1 MDAPRRPERAERVRG
16 GGSRHGAE
24 RDGPHRDPHH
34 RRGGRSAVRAAECLR
49 QRHRHWGDRRMI
61 SVPVVETRGLVKR
74 YDAHVA
80 VAGIDLVIGPGEIFG
95 LVGPNGAG
103 KTTTMKILA
112 TLLAPTSGEAFVT
125 GIPVGADPIEVRRRI
140 GYMPDFY
147 GVYDDLR
154 VWEYLDFFG
163 RCYGVPA
170 NRRPPMIG
178 ELLEIVGLADKRNS
192 YVESLSRGMR
202 QRLCLAH
209 TLVHDPAL
217 LILDE
222 PASGLDPRAR
232 VEMREILRELRAMGK
247 TILVSS
253 HILPELGEMCTGVA
267 IIDRGQVLRSG
278 SIDEIERSLRAT
290 ALLRIDLL
298 ADQDGVDA
306 ALAWLATDA
315 RVGDVLQVERN
326 GDGPTRLEV
335 AFDGTGDAQVE
346 LLRTMVEAG
355 HRVAGFTQA
364 TSDLEEIFL
373 KVTGQAG
380 TVAAA

>member
-1 MDAPRRPERAERVRG
+1 MM
-16 GGSRHGAE
+16 ST
-24 RDGPHRDPHH
+24 
-34 RRGGRSAVRAAECLR
+34 
-49 QRHRHWGDRRMI
+49 

-74 YDAHVA
+74 YGDQVA
-80 VAGIDLVIGPGEIFG
+80 VAGVDLVVGAGEIYG

-103 KTTTMKILA
+103 KTTMMKILA
-112 TLLAPTSGEAFVT
+112 TLLAQTAGEAYVT
-125 GIPVGADPIEVRRRI
+125 GIPVDGDPLEVRRRI

-154 VWEYLDFFG
+154 VWEYLDFFA

-170 NRRPPMIG
+170 NRRPGMIDD
-178 ELLEIVGLADKRNS
+178 LLEIVGLTEKRDG
-192 YVESLSRGMR
+192 YVEAMSRGMR

-232 VEMREILRELRAMGK
+232 VEMREILRELRSMGK

-267 IIDRGQVLRSG
+267 IIDHGRVLRSG
-278 SIDEIERSLRAT
+278 SIHDIERSLRAS

-298 ADQDGVDA
+298 GDEEAVA
-306 ALAWLATDA
+306 AARAWLGTDPRIA
-315 RVGDVLQVERN
+315 DVLEGTTN
-326 GDGPTRLEV
+326 GDGAVRIE
-335 AFDGTGDAQVE
+335 ASFDGTPEGQAD
-346 LLRTMVEAG
+346 LLRAMVDAG
-355 HRVAGFTQA
+355 HRVVGFTQA

-373 KVTGQAG
+373 KVTGQIDEE
-380 TVAAA
+380 VAA

>member
-1 MDAPRRPERAERVRG
+1 M
-16 GGSRHGAE
+16 
-24 RDGPHRDPHH
+24 
-34 RRGGRSAVRAAECLR
+34 
-49 QRHRHWGDRRMI
+49 M

-74 YDAHVA
+74 YGDQVA
-80 VAGIDLVIGPGEIFG
+80 VAGVDLRVGPGEIYG

-103 KTTTMKILA
+103 KTTTMRILA
-112 TLLAPTSGEAFVT
+112 TLLAPTAGEAFVA
-125 GIPVGADPIEVRRRI
+125 GIPIDADPIEVRRRI

-170 NRRPPMIG
+170 NRRPTMIG
-178 ELLEIVGLADKRNS
+178 ELLEIVGLGDRRDA

-209 TLVHDPAL
+209 TLVHDPVL

-232 VEMREILRELRAMGK
+232 VEMREILRELRSMGK

-267 IIDRGQVLRSG
+267 IIDRGEVLRAG
-278 SIDEIERSLRAT
+278 TIDEIERSLRAAALIQVEILGGEEAVAAAT
-290 ALLRIDLL
+290 TWLAGRDGVGEVIRIDGAVDGPARLELPFGGDDEAQADLLR
-298 ADQDGVDA
+298 A
-306 ALAWLATDA
+306 
-315 RVGDVLQVERN
+315 
-326 GDGPTRLEV
+326 
-335 AFDGTGDAQVE
+335 
-346 LLRTMVEAG
+346 MVEAG
-355 HRVAGFTQA
+355 HRVAGFSQA
-364 TSDLEEIFL
+364 TTDLEEIFL
-373 KVTGQAG
+373 RVTGQPRDEVEA
-380 TVAAA
+380 

>member
-1 MDAPRRPERAERVRG
+1 
-16 GGSRHGAE
+16 
-24 RDGPHRDPHH
+24 
-34 RRGGRSAVRAAECLR
+34 
-49 QRHRHWGDRRMI
+49 MI
-61 SVPVVETRGLVKR
+61 DSGVPVIETRGLVKR
-74 YDAHVA
+74 YGDQLA
-80 VAGIDLVIGPGEIFG
+80 VAGVDLVVGAGEIYG

-103 KTTTMKILA
+103 KTTMMKILA
-112 TLLAPTSGEAFVT
+112 TLLAQTAGEAYVT
-125 GIPVGADPIEVRRRI
+125 GIPVDGDPLEVRRRI

-154 VWEYLDFFG
+154 VWEYLDFFA

-170 NRRPPMIG
+170 NRRPAMIV
-178 ELLEIVGLADKRNS
+178 ELLEIVGLTDKRDS
-192 YVESLSRGMR
+192 YVEAMSRGMR

-267 IIDRGQVLRSG
+267 IIDHGRLLRAG
-278 SIDEIERSLRAT
+278 SIHEIERSLRAS
-290 ALLRIDLL
+290 ALIRVDLL
-298 ADQDGVDA
+298 GGEDAVDA
-306 ALAWLATDA
+306 ARAWLGTDA
-315 RVGDVLQVERN
+315 RIADVLDATSTPDGAARIEASF
-326 GDGPTRLEV
+326 DGPPE
-335 AFDGTGDAQVE
+335 AQAD
-346 LLRTMVEAG
+346 LLRSMVEAG
-355 HRVAGFTQA
+355 HRVVGFSQA

-373 KVTGQAG
+373 KVTGQSEVETG
-380 TVAAA
+380 TEAAA

>member
-1 MDAPRRPERAERVRG
+1 M
-16 GGSRHGAE
+16 
-24 RDGPHRDPHH
+24 
-34 RRGGRSAVRAAECLR
+34 
-49 QRHRHWGDRRMI
+49 M
-61 SVPVVETRGLVKR
+61 SVPVVETRGLIKR
-74 YDAHVA
+74 YGDQLA
-80 VAGIDLVIGPGEIFG
+80 VAGVDLLVGPGEIFG

-112 TLLAPTSGEAFVT
+112 TLLAPTSGEAYVT
-125 GIPVGADPIEVRRRI
+125 GIPVDADPIEVRRRI

-163 RCYGVPA
+163 RCYGVPS
-170 NRRPPMIG
+170 NRRAPMIG
-178 ELLEIVGLADKRNS
+178 ELLEIVGLGDRRDA

-232 VEMREILRELRAMGK
+232 VEMREILRELRSMGK

-253 HILPELGEMCTGVA
+253 HILPELAELCTGVA
-267 IIDRGQVLRSG
+267 IIDHGRVLRSG
-278 SIDEIERSLRAT
+278 SITDIERSLRAN
-290 ALLRIDLL
+290 ALLRIELI
-298 ADQDGVDA
+298 ANEA
-306 ALAWLATDA
+306 AIAAASDWLATDP
-315 RVGDVLQVERN
+315 RVGDVLRHDGGS
-326 GDGPTRLEV
+326 GDTARLEV
-335 AFDGTGDAQVE
+335 PFDGSADAQAE
-346 LLRTMVEAG
+346 LLRSMIDAG
-355 HRVAGFTQA
+355 HRVVGFSQA

-373 KVTGQAG
+373 RVTGQSDEEN
-380 TVAAA
+380 AA

>member
-1 MDAPRRPERAERVRG
+1 MI
-16 GGSRHGAE
+16 
-24 RDGPHRDPHH
+24 DGTP
-34 RRGGRSAVRAAECLR
+34 
-49 QRHRHWGDRRMI
+49 I
-61 SVPVVETRGLVKR
+61 VETRGLVKR
-74 YDAHVA
+74 YGDQLA
-80 VAGIDLVIGPGEIFG
+80 VAGVDLVVGPGEIYG

-103 KTTTMKILA
+103 KTTMMKILA
-112 TLLAPTSGEAFVT
+112 TLLAQTAGEAYVT
-125 GIPVGADPIEVRRRI
+125 GIPVDADPLEVRRRI

-154 VWEYLDFFG
+154 VWEYLDFFA

-170 NRRPPMIG
+170 NRRATMIG
-178 ELLEIVGLADKRNS
+178 ELLEIVGLTERRDS
-192 YVESLSRGMR
+192 YVEAMSRGMR

-267 IIDRGQVLRSG
+267 IIDHGRVLRAG
-278 SIDEIERSLRAT
+278 GIREIERSLRAS
-290 ALLRIDLL
+290 ALLRIDVLGDE
-298 ADQDGVDA
+298 AAV
-306 ALAWLATDA
+306 ALAREWLATDPRVADILEVTSVHDGAA
-315 RVGDVLQVERN
+315 RIEASF
-326 GDGPTRLEV
+326 DGPP
-335 AFDGTGDAQVE
+335 DAQAD
-346 LLRTMVEAG
+346 LLRAMVEAG
-355 HRVAGFTQA
+355 HRVAGFSQA

-373 KVTGQAG
+373 KVTGQV
-380 TVAAA
+380 TDEVAA

>member
-1 MDAPRRPERAERVRG
+1 MTTL
-16 GGSRHGAE
+16 
-24 RDGPHRDPHH
+24 
-34 RRGGRSAVRAAECLR
+34 SAINAVT
-49 QRHRHWGDRRMI
+49 
-61 SVPVVETRGLVKR
+61 PVVETRGLVKR
-74 YDAHVA
+74 YGDQLA
-80 VAGIDLVIGPGEIFG
+80 VGGVDLVVGPGEIYG

-112 TLLAPTSGEAFVT
+112 TLLAPTAGEALVT
-125 GIPVGADPIEVRRRI
+125 GISVMDDPLEVRRRI

-170 NRRPPMIG
+170 NQRGPMIG
-178 ELLEIVGLADKRNS
+178 ELLDIVGLTDKRES

-232 VEMREILRELRAMGK
+232 VEMRDILRELRAMGK

-267 IIDRGQVLRSG
+267 IIDRGQLLRAG
-278 SIDEIERSLRAT
+278 RIDEIERSLRAT

-298 ADQDGVDA
+298 GDEASA
-306 ALAWLATDA
+306 AAAEAWLGTEPM
-315 RVGDVLQVERN
+315 VGDVLRIETTETDRV
-326 GDGPTRLEV
+326 RLEV
-335 AFDGTGDAQVE
+335 PFDGPLDAQAD
-346 LLRTMVEAG
+346 LLRTMVAAG
-355 HRVAGFTQA
+355 HRVVGYSQA

-373 KVTGQAG
+373 KVTGQ
-380 TVAAA
+380 TEEQETAA

>member
-1 MDAPRRPERAERVRG
+1 M
-16 GGSRHGAE
+16 
-24 RDGPHRDPHH
+24 
-34 RRGGRSAVRAAECLR
+34 
-49 QRHRHWGDRRMI
+49 MTT
-61 SVPVVETRGLVKR
+61 PVVETRGLVKR
-74 YDAHVA
+74 YGDQLA
-80 VAGIDLVIGPGEIFG
+80 VAGVDLFVGPGEIYG

-112 TLLAPTSGEAFVT
+112 TLLAPTAGEAYVT

-163 RCYGVPA
+163 RCYGIGA
-170 NRRPPMIG
+170 NRRPAMIR
-178 ELLEIVGLADKRNS
+178 ELLEIVGLADRRDA

-267 IIDRGQVLRSG
+267 IMDRGQLLRAG
-278 SIDEIERSLRAT
+278 PIHEIERSLRAT
-290 ALLRIDLL
+290 ALLRIDMLGDDEAL
-298 ADQDGVDA
+298 VA
-306 ALAWLATDA
+306 AREWLGTDE
-315 RVGDVLQVERN
+315 RVGDVLEVERSA
-326 GDGPTRLEV
+326 DGHARLEV
-335 AFDGTGDAQVE
+335 PFDGLPDAQAD
-346 LLRTMVEAG
+346 LLRSMVAAG
-355 HRVAGFTQA
+355 HRVVAFTQA

-373 KVTGQAG
+373 KVTGQMDDTG
-380 TVAAA
+380 VAA

>member
-1 MDAPRRPERAERVRG
+1 M
-16 GGSRHGAE
+16 S
-24 RDGPHRDPHH
+24 
-34 RRGGRSAVRAAECLR
+34 
-49 QRHRHWGDRRMI
+49 

-74 YDAHVA
+74 YGDELA
-80 VAGIDLVIGPGEIFG
+80 VDGIDLRVGPGEIYG

-112 TLLAPTSGEAFVT
+112 TLLAPTSGEAYVT
-125 GIPVGADPIEVRRRI
+125 GIPVDAEPIEVRRRI

-163 RCYGVPA
+163 RCFEVPA
-170 NRRPPMIG
+170 NRRGPMIG
-178 ELLEIVGLADKRNS
+178 ELLEIVGLSEKRNA

-209 TLVHDPAL
+209 TLVHDPVL

-253 HILPELGEMCTGVA
+253 HILPELGEMCTGLA
-267 IIDRGQVLRSG
+267 IIDRGRVLRAG
-278 SIDEIERSLRAT
+278 RIEDIQASLQAT
-290 ALLRIDLL
+290 ALLRLEVI
-298 ADQDGVDA
+298 GGDA
-306 ALAWLATDA
+306 AAEAASEWLGTDQRIASVLRTDA
-315 RVGDVLQVERN
+315 GDGDVAAF
-326 GDGPTRLEV
+326 DV
-335 AFDGTGDAQVE
+335 AFDGGADAQAG
-346 LLRTMVEAG
+346 LLRAMIDAG
-355 HRVAGFTQA
+355 HRVVGFSQA

-373 KVTGQAG
+373 RVTGQTDG
-380 TVAAA
+380 EEAA

>member
-1 MDAPRRPERAERVRG
+1 MT
-16 GGSRHGAE
+16 
-24 RDGPHRDPHH
+24 
-34 RRGGRSAVRAAECLR
+34 
-49 QRHRHWGDRRMI
+49 

-74 YDAHVA
+74 YDDEVA
-80 VAGIDLVIGPGEIFG
+80 VAGVDMRIGVGEIFG

-103 KTTTMKILA
+103 KTTMMRILA
-112 TLLAPTSGEAFVT
+112 TLLAPTAGEALVT
-125 GIPVGADPIEVRRRI
+125 GIPVQADPIEVRRRI

-154 VWEYLDFFG
+154 VWEYLDFFA

-170 NRRPPMIG
+170 NRRAAMIG
-178 ELLEIVGLADKRNS
+178 ELLDIVGLSDRRQS

-232 VEMREILRELRAMGK
+232 VEMREILRELRSMGK

-267 IIDRGQVLRSG
+267 IIDHGRVLRSG
-278 SIDEIERSLRAT
+278 RIDEIERSLRAS
-290 ALLRIDLL
+290 AVVHVEILGG
-298 ADQDGVDA
+298 ADAVAGA
-306 ALAWLATDA
+306 TTWLATDGRA
-315 RVGDVLQVERN
+315 GDVLRIDDGS
-326 GDGPTRLEV
+326 GDVAVLELSFSGSDDEQ
-335 AFDGTGDAQVE
+335 AD
-346 LLRTMVEAG
+346 LLREMVAAG
-355 HRVAGFTQA
+355 HRVVGFNRA
-364 TSDLEEIFL
+364 ASDLEEIFL
-373 KVTGQAG
+373 RVTGDHDREDGA
-380 TVAAA
+380 

>member
-1 MDAPRRPERAERVRG
+1 
-16 GGSRHGAE
+16 
-24 RDGPHRDPHH
+24 
-34 RRGGRSAVRAAECLR
+34 
-49 QRHRHWGDRRMI
+49 MI
-61 SVPVVETRGLVKR
+61 PVVETRGLVKR
-74 YDAHVA
+74 YGDEIA
-80 VAGIDLVIGPGEIFG
+80 VRGIDLVVGPGEIFG

-103 KTTTMKILA
+103 KTTTMRILA
-112 TLLAPTSGEAFVT
+112 TLLAPTAGEAFVT
-125 GIPVGADPIEVRRRI
+125 GIPVAADPIEVRRRI

-154 VWEYLDFFG
+154 VWEYLDFFA

-170 NRRPPMIG
+170 NRRATMIG
-178 ELLEIVGLADKRNS
+178 ELLEIVALSDKRDS

-267 IIDRGQVLRSG
+267 IIDQGRVLRSG
-278 SIDEIERSLRAT
+278 SIGEIERSLRAS
-290 ALLRIDLL
+290 ALLRIDLIG
-298 ADQDGVDA
+298 DDVERDA
-306 ALAWLATDA
+306 AAAWLGTSSM
-315 RVGDVLQVERN
+315 VSDVLQVES
-326 GDGPTRLEV
+326 GDPARHRLEV
-335 AFDGTGDAQVE
+335 AFDGPSEAQAD
-346 LLRTMVEAG
+346 LLRSMIEAG
-355 HRVAGFTQA
+355 HRVVGYSQA

-373 KVTGQAG
+373 KVTGQQDEE
-380 TVAAA
+380 AA